1 MIKKINKI
9 IKLLKNNKLSD
20 ILFSFLK
27 ISLRKKGFFI
37 EKITSEKKI
46 KDVIAN
52 IRKNYIGVN
61 LIRIGENRDGGYLVP
76 DCMQSIKYCF
86 SLGVDDLVHFEE
98 DLYKKYGIKSFFAD
112 GSIESIPNLNKN
124 FTFTPKFIGLG
135 EEPNFI
141 SLSDYVNESIG
152 VEFKDNNVELL
163 LQMDIEGG
171 EYDVLTS
178 ESSDFFSR
186 FSVIVLEFHQLQNF
200 LLKEPIQM
208 IDGVFNK
215 LFKNFSICHIHPHNG
230 TGLIKY
236 KDIEIPRSLE
246 ISLIRK
252 DKIEKLKTDDILVPH
267 PLDITTIS
275 NREDFILPEIWWKK

>member
-1 MIKKINKI
+1 MIKKI
-9 IKLLKNNKLSD
+9 IKLLKDNKLND
-20 ILFSFLK
+20 ILFSSLK
-27 ISLRKKGFFI
+27 LYFRKKGFFF
-37 EKITSEKKI
+37 EKIVSEKKI
-46 KDVIAN
+46 KNVISN
-52 IRKNYIGVN
+52 FRNNYVGVHMIRV
-61 LIRIGENRDGGYLVP
+61 GENRDGGYLVP

-86 SLGVDDLVHFEE
+86 SLGVDDLMHFEE
-98 DLYKKYGIKSFFAD
+98 DLYNKYGIKCFLAD
-112 GSIESIPNLNKN
+112 GSIKHISNLNKN
-124 FTFTPKFIGLG
+124 FTFTSKFIGLG
-135 EEPNFI
+135 EKSKFI

-152 VEFKDNNVELL
+152 LEFKNSNVELL

-171 EYDVLTS
+171 EYEVLAS

-215 LFKNFSICHIHPHNG
+215 LFENFSICHIHPHNG

-236 KDIEIPRSLE
+236 KGIEIPRCLE

-252 DKIEKLKTDDILVPH
+252 DKIEKLRTDSILVPH
-267 PLDITTIS
+267 PLDKKTIS
-275 NREDFILPEIWWKK
+275 SKEDLILPEIWWKQ